1 MRVMM
6 RCLSLLL
13 LLLSLPIIAQ
23 DDAEATET
31 PEPLTTITIWW
42 PDSFARENDN
52 DINSLLLEQTEAFTE
67 QYTNIIF
74 EHRLKAVG
82 QAGGIMSTLRSAS
95 DAARGALPTLTLV
108 RRQDLIFARA
118 SGYLQSIEGF
128 PSSIQ
133 GDLHNALQLGQV
145 DNTLYGAPYL
155 LELEHLVY
163 RPTDAVNYDDWSFDA
178 VLERGESFTFPAG
191 RVNSLNDI
199 LALQYIESS
208 NFSSINEALILD
220 ESALSS
226 VFNFYQ
232 SAGESEIIAPELL
245 DYSLSNNYLADFID
259 GDINSAVFNS
269 SRYLSLVAE
278 DDSLAIAPIPTE
290 TGTSTSF
297 INGWMWVMVTH
308 DAEEQAVAIDYLNW
322 MFDSGRQAEIARD
335 VMMIPSRES
344 AMLDGLAHDID
355 PTFYIEM
362 IENAILPLSESEVGI
377 IGREIQSQF
386 ASILTG
392 EQSAEEALDN
402 VATVAGE

>member
-13 LLLSLPIIAQ
+13 LLLSLPVIAQ

-42 PDSFARENDN
+42 PDSFARENDS
-52 DINSLLLEQTEAFTE
+52 DINSLLLEQTEAFAN

-95 DAARGALPTLTLV
+95 NAARGALPTLTLV

-118 SGYLQSIEGF
+118 SAYLQSIEGF

-133 GDLHNALQLGQV
+133 GDLNNALTLGQV

-155 LELEHLVY
+155 LELQHLVY
-163 RPTDAVNYDDWSFDA
+163 RPTNGINYDDWSFGA

-191 RVNSLNDI
+191 RVNSLNDV

-208 NFSSINEALILD
+208 NLSAINEALTLD
-220 ESALSS
+220 ESALAS
-226 VFNFYQ
+226 VFDFYQ
-232 SAGESEIIAPELL
+232 SASNAEILNPELL
-245 DYSLSNNYLADFID
+245 DYSLSNNYLADFIA

-278 DDSLAIAPIPTE
+278 DDNLAIAPIPTE

-308 DAEEQAVAIDYLNW
+308 EAEEQTIAIDYLNW

-362 IENAILPLSESEVGI
+362 IENAILPLSESEVGV

-386 ASILTG
+386 ASILTR
-392 EQSAEEALDN
+392 EQSAEDALDA
-402 VATVAGE
+402 VIAVAGE